1 MAENRVAFVTHAG
14 AAVGFGHVKRCLALA
29 RAFVGAGARCLFLVS
44 PEADAGA
51 VVRRAEF
58 EVAETPWET
67 DGEEA
72 RERVKAFCADIVV
85 VDSYIASAVFMETL
99 RLVVG
104 RVVAVDDLADR
115 PLPVHV
121 IVNGGLGA
129 ERLSYRGAPDTVF
142 LLGPRYA
149 LVDPSYAELPERA
162 VRDPI
167 RRVLVSLGGGSHDA
181 ALRTVLAAV
190 DAALDR
196 VTIDVATGA
205 RGSVDLGFVP
215 RRPANRVVVHAGLLE
230 LRGLMLGS
238 DVAITGAGMTLYE
251 LAATGTPTVAIT
263 MAGNQ
268 SANAA
273 AFSGAGA
280 ALSAGI
286 VDGAGLGTA
295 LESHLGRLARGVAL
309 RAELGRR
316 ARSLIDGRGAGRV
329 AQETVRMVGSA
340 R

>member
-1 MAENRVAFVTHAG
+1 MAGNCVAFVTHGG
-14 AAVGFGHVKRCLALA
+14 AAIGFGHVKRCVALA
-29 RAFVGAGARCLFLVS
+29 RAFAGAGAQCLFLVS
-44 PEADAGA
+44 PDPDVGA
-51 VVRRAEF
+51 VVWRAGF
-58 EVAETPWET
+58 KVAEISWET
-67 DGEEA
+67 DGGAA
-72 RERVKAFCADIVV
+72 RRRVKAFGADVIV
-85 VDSYIASAVFMETL
+85 VDSYIASAAFMESL
-99 RLVVG
+99 RLVAG
-104 RVVAVDDLADR
+104 AVVAVDDLADR

-149 LVDPSYAELPERA
+149 LVDPDYAELPERA

-181 ALRTVLAAV
+181 ALRTALAAV
-190 DAALDR
+190 DATLDC
-196 VTIDVATGA
+196 VAIDVAPGA
-205 RGSVDLGFVP
+205 RGEVDLGFVP
-215 RRPANRVVVHAGLLE
+215 RRSANRVVVHAGLPE
-230 LRGLMLGS
+230 LRGLMLDS

-251 LAATGTPTVAIT
+251 LAATGTPTVTVT
-263 MAGNQ
+263 MVSNQ
-268 SANAA
+268 SGNAA

-295 LESHLGRLARGVAL
+295 LESHLGRLARDLAL

-316 ARSLIDGRGAGRV
+316 ARSLIDGRGPARV
-329 AQETVRMVGSA
+329 AQETVRKVGSA